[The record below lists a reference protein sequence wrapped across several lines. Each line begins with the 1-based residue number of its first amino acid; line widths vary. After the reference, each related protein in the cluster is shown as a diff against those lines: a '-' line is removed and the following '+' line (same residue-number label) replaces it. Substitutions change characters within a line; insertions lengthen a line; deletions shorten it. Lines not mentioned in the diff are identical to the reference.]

1 MQQAF
6 GLILY
11 INRVLC
17 VLVWKRS
24 LEMSRKKKQNFPYS
38 VLFVLVKSL
47 YLCRNKQ

>member
-24 LEMSRKKKQNFPYS
+24 LSLCFKFYFFYYHQGLLAKKTE
-38 VLFVLVKSL
+38 
-47 YLCRNKQ
+47 